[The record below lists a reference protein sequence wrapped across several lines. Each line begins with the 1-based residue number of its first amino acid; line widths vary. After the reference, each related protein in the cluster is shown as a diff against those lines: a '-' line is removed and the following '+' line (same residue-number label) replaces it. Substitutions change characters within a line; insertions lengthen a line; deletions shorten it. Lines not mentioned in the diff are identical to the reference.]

1 MDRPAQEVRT
11 ASACIPNIGR
21 RGRLLRMAGA
31 VVALGFGLVGA
42 AQVIVAHRPQAELFG
57 PAVLFFVAALAWF
70 QAREKT

>member
-1 MDRPAQEVRT
+1 MDRPAQEVQT

-31 VVALGFGLVGA
+31 VVALGFGLIGA
-42 AQVIVAHRPQAELFG
+42 AQIIVAHRPEAELLG
-57 PAVLFFVAALAWF
+57 PTALFFVASLAWF

>member
-1 MDRPAQEVRT
+1 MDRPAQEVQT

-42 AQVIVAHRPQAELFG
+42 AQVIVAHRPEAELFV
-57 PAVLFFVAALAWF
+57 PTALFFVASLAWF

>member
-1 MDRPAQEVRT
+1 MDRPAQEVQT
-11 ASACIPNIGR
+11 ASACVPNIGP

-57 PAVLFFVAALAWF
+57 PTALFFVASLAWF